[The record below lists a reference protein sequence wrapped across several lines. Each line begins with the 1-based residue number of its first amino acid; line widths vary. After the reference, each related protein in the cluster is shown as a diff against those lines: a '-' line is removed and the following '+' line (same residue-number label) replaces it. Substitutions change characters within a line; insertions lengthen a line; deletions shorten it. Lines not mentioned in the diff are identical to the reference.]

1 MTRQTNLLI
10 IGAGPFGLAM
20 AAYAKSLNIEHLI
33 LGKPMDF
40 WKSNMPKGLILRSA
54 CDWHLDPLNIDT
66 IENYLQS
73 QNLTPADV
81 EPLSRDFYLGYT
93 KWFQE
98 QKEIEVLPSFVQR
111 LDHANGTNNLFKATV
126 DNGEGITASNV
137 LLALGFRYF
146 KNIPTEIAEIVPSR
160 RFSHTCDLVDFER
173 LRGKRCLI
181 IGGRQSAYEWAALLC
196 ENGATAIHVSH
207 RHETPAFEPS
217 DWPWV
222 NPMVDAMV
230 ENPGWFRNL
239 PPKEKEE
246 VSKRFWAEGR
256 LKLEPWLWPRI
267 DNDTVKI
274 WPKSRVVGC
283 NALPTGELEVSLNT
297 GKTPIVHHIILATG
311 YKVSME
317 KVPLLADGTILAKLK
332 TKDGYPVLDEHFQSS
347 IPGLFITSMP
357 ASLDF
362 GPFFAFTVSVVAST
376 KIIGSFIKNSGPAV
390 LGRGTE

>member
-1 MTRQTNLLI
+1 MTRRTDLLI

-20 AAYAKSLNIEHLI
+20 AAYAKSLNIDHLV

-40 WKSNMPKGLILRSA
+40 WKSNMPEGLILRSA
-54 CDWHLDPLNIDT
+54 CDWHLDPLGIHT

-81 EPLSRDFYLGYT
+81 EPLSRDFYLNYT

-98 QKEIEVLPSFVQR
+98 QKQIEVLPAFAQR
-111 LDHANGTNNLFKATV
+111 LDHSNSKNNLFTATL
-126 DNGEGITASNV
+126 DNGESITANNV

-146 KNIPTEIAEIVPSR
+146 NNIPTEIAKIVPAG

-173 LRGKRCLI
+173 LKGNRCLI
-181 IGGRQSAYEWAALLC
+181 IGGRQSAYEWAVLLC

-207 RHETPAFEPS
+207 RHETPAFERS
-217 DWPWV
+217 DWSWV
-222 NPMVDAMV
+222 APMVDAMV
-230 ENPGWFRNL
+230 GNPGWFRNL
-239 PPKEKEE
+239 PAKEKEE
-246 VSKRFWAEGR
+246 LNKRFWAEGR

-267 DNDTVKI
+267 DNDTVQI

-283 NALPTGELEVSLNT
+283 DALPTGELEVSLDT
-297 GKTPIVHHIILATG
+297 GKTLTVDHIILATG

-317 KVPLLADGTILAKLK
+317 KVPFLVEGTILAKLK
-332 TKDGYPVLDEHFQSS
+332 TKDGYPVLDEHFQTS

-357 ASLDF
+357 AAQDF
-362 GPFFAFTVSVVAST
+362 GLFFAFTVSVVAST
-376 KIIGSFIKNSGPAV
+376 KIIGSFIKNSVSACSS
-390 LGRGTE
+390 

>member
-40 WKSNMPKGLILRSA
+40 WKSNMPEGLILRSA
-54 CDWHLDPLNIDT
+54 CDWHVDPLNIDT

-111 LDHANGTNNLFKATV
+111 LDHTNSTDNLFKATL
-126 DNGEGITASNV
+126 DNGEHITASNV

-146 KNIPTEIAEIVPSR
+146 KNIPTEIAEIVPSG
-160 RFSHTCDLVDFER
+160 RFSHTCDLADFER

-196 ENGATAIHVSH
+196 DNGATAIHVSH
-207 RHETPAFEPS
+207 RHETPAFAPS
-217 DWPWV
+217 DWSWV
-222 NPMVDAMV
+222 HPMVDAMV
-230 ENPGWFRNL
+230 DNPGWFRNL
-239 PPKEKEE
+239 PPKEKGEL
-246 VSKRFWAEGR
+246 SKRFWAEGR

-267 DNDTVKI
+267 DNDAVKI

-283 NALPTGELEVSLNT
+283 DVLPRGELEVSLDT
-297 GKTPIVHHIILATG
+297 GKMLTVDHIILATG

-317 KVPLLADGTILAKLK
+317 KVPFLADGTILAKLK
-332 TKDGYPVLDEHFQSS
+332 TKDGYPVLDEHFQCS

-357 ASLDF
+357 ATQDF

-376 KIIGSFIKNSGPAV
+376 KIIGSFIKNSAPAV
-390 LGRGTE
+390 LGGGE